1 MRRKGGKGIETL
13 QKVINYEKCKIS
25 CSKKRKIDKKYKN
38 RHEIKL
44 SKKKKMNKKLYM
56 KRGNIQVENFVKF
69 VN

>member
-44 SKKKKMNKKLYM
+44 SKKKK
-56 KRGNIQVENFVKF
+56 
-69 VN
+69 